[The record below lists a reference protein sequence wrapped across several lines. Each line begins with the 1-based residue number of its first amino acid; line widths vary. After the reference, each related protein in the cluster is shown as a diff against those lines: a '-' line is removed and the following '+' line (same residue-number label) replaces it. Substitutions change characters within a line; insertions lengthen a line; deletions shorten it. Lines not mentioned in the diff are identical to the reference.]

1 MLNRVEELK
10 LLYERA
16 IADVTD
22 SPPRPI
28 LSAER
33 HQGGFGFIR
42 NGVEYRLV
50 FDAAESP
57 ECMTLQTS
65 LEFISGRAGLEAM
78 RRLVAQFNA
87 EKKGVKFVL
96 VETPS
101 PFIVCSV
108 EAILAAYR
116 RIPNTEVAET
126 ILQSAIRRLEDVT
139 EEIRLELGRRR

>member
-1 MLNRVEELK
+1 MLIPVEELK

-16 IADVTD
+16 IVRISDT
-22 SPPRPI
+22 SPRPL

-33 HQGGFGFIR
+33 YQGGFGFIR
-42 NGVEYRLV
+42 NDVEYRLA
-50 FDAAESP
+50 FDALESP
-57 ECMTLQTS
+57 ECMTLQTN
-65 LEFISGRAGLEAM
+65 LDFISGRAGMEDM
-78 RRLVAQFNA
+78 RRLVAQLNA

-96 VETPS
+96 VEAPA

-126 ILQSAIRRLEDVT
+126 ILQSAVRRLEDVT
-139 EEIRLELGRRR
+139 EEIRHDLRRRG